1 MKLSTP
7 WKTVIGILTVLQ
19 LFAGLF
25 IAIWFFTQFIPVLPQ
40 LSEDAA
46 EEFVLVTMGSFIV
59 AIIALSFVGLGILV
73 FYLIHAGTNKHISGV
88 MKAVWIIMILIFGS
102 VAEVIYFF
110 MEIVPEKSMTAR
122 LEDEP

>member
-25 IAIWFFTQFIPVLPQ
+25 IAIWFFTQFLPILPE
-40 LSEDAA
+40 LSDQAA
-46 EEFVLVTMGSFIV
+46 EEYVLMSMGSFIIGV
-59 AIIALSFVGLGILV
+59 IFLTFFSLGILI
-73 FYLIHAGTNKHISGV
+73 FYLIHAGTNKKITGI
-88 MKAVWIIMILIFGS
+88 MKAVWIIMLLVFGS
-102 VAEVIYFF
+102 IAEVIYFF

-122 LEDEP
+122 LEDET

>member
-25 IAIWFFTQFIPVLPQ
+25 IAIWFFTRFIPVLPE
-40 LSEDAA
+40 LSDEAA
-46 EEFVLVTMGSFIV
+46 KEYVLVSMGSFIV
-59 AIIALSFVGLGILV
+59 AVIALSFLGLGILV
-73 FYLIHAGTNKHISGV
+73 FYLIHAGTNKKISGV
-88 MKAVWIIMILIFGS
+88 MKAVWIIMLLIFGS